1 MNKTRIILVRHGET
15 TWNKEGRY
23 QGQVDTPLSE
33 LGLTQGAKLAAA
45 LSTIKIDK
53 FYSSHLFRAKET
65 ARLCATFHNQ
75 NVILD
80 ERLQEISH
88 GKWEGLLSDD
98 VAQTYPQELKDWQ
111 NNPAKVVM
119 PEGESLDMVAIRSMV
134 ALEEIAQTNLGKTV
148 LVAAHD
154 AVNKVVICHALGID
168 LNKFWQI
175 KQDNTCINVLE
186 FYENT
191 WRIVLLNSTLHM
203 GFLFS
208 GIEQK
213 GL

>member
-23 QGQVDTPLSE
+23 QGQVDTPLSDF
-33 LGLTQGAKLAAA
+33 GLAQGNKLAEA
-45 LSTIKIDK
+45 LANIKIDK
-53 FYSSHLFRAKET
+53 FYASHLFRAKET
-65 ARLCATFHNQ
+65 ARLCATLHKQ
-75 NVILD
+75 EVAID

-88 GKWEGLLSDD
+88 GAWEGLLAED
-98 VAQTYPQELKDWQ
+98 VAKTYPQELKDWQ
-111 NNPAKVVM
+111 NNPAKVLM
-119 PEGESLDMVAIRSMV
+119 PGGEDLAIVVDRSMA
-134 ALEEIAQTNLGKTV
+134 ALEEIAQNNIGKTV

-154 AVNKVVICHALGID
+154 AVNKVVICRALGID

-186 FYENT
+186 FCENS